1 MKNITLKYGSSIHT
15 MTVSQ
20 NTNIGQ
26 ALMDGTAKVILGYGD
41 NVHGL
46 IGGVAQTNDTI
57 IPDGATV
64 EIENKAN
71 SKAV

>member
-1 MKNITLKYGSSIHT
+1 MKNITLKYGSQPHT
-15 MTVSQ
+15 MTVSD

-26 ALMDGTAKVILGYGD
+26 ALADGTAKVILGYGD

-46 IGGVAQTNDTI
+46 INGIAQTNDTV
-57 IPDGATV
+57 IPDGSMV
-64 EIENKAN
+64 VIENKAN

>member
-1 MKNITLKYGSSIHT
+1 MKNVSLQYGSQSHN
-15 MTVSQ
+15 MTL
-20 NTNIGQ
+20 NDNANIGQ
-26 ALMDGTAKVILGYGD
+26 ALADGTARVILGYGD

-57 IPDGATV
+57 IPHGSTV
-64 EIENKAN
+64 VVENKAN

>member
-1 MKNITLKYGSSIHT
+1 MKNITLQYGSSTHN
-15 MTVSQ
+15 MTVND

-26 ALMDGTAKVILGYGD
+26 ALADGTARVILGYGD

-46 IGGVAQTNDTI
+46 IGGVAQTNDTV
-57 IPDGATV
+57 IPSGSTV
-64 EIENKAN
+64 VIENRAN